1 MSETREW
8 YNDDYS
14 YAFVTVVTLFGL
26 VVEKCLSCW
35 FFCLFFCFIA
45 QCEMSETSAQRI
57 LTVKKRLSRP
67 NQILPNTCR
76 ISEGNAEETLE
87 SW

>member
-1 MSETREW
+1 MS
-8 YNDDYS
+8 
-14 YAFVTVVTLFGL
+14 
-26 VVEKCLSCW
+26 K
-35 FFCLFFCFIA
+35 
-45 QCEMSETSAQRI
+45 TSAQRI
-57 LTVKKRLSRP
+57 LTVQKRLSMP